1 MVKCPRCGFERTRV
15 IGGEQKPT
23 GYARK
28 RQCPKCLKKF
38 ETLEQMTGIYK
49 PKLKGAPIT
58 TTTRPVQTNTT

>member
-15 IGGEQKPT
+15 IGGEQMPT

-38 ETLEQMTGIYK
+38 GTLEQMTGIYR
-49 PKLKGAPIT
+49 PKLKAH
-58 TTTRPVQTNTT
+58 R